1 MADGSSP
8 QELETPPTF
17 GQYMA
22 DKVASFGGSWTFIG
36 LFGLF
41 MLAWTG
47 LNGWLL
53 LRAHVTPFDPYPFIF
68 LNLMLSM
75 LAAIQAPIIIM
86 SQNRLAE
93 NDRRRAIDDFAI
105 NTKAEQEVAALHGKL
120 DALTEELAWLR
131 QQLVLALEQKG
142 ASVQDKLA

>member
-1 MADGSSP
+1 MVDTP
-8 QELETPPTF
+8 KPFDVDTPPTF
-17 GQYMA
+17 GQSMA

-41 MLAWTG
+41 LLIWTL

-53 LRAHVTPFDPYPFIF
+53 LRVQVTPFDPYPFIF

-86 SQNRLAE
+86 SQNRLAA

-131 QQLVLALEQKG
+131 PQLILALEHK
-142 ASVQDKLA
+142 STLTDNKLA

>member
-1 MADGSSP
+1 MPNGFDDK
-8 QELETPPTF
+8 LTF
-17 GQYMA
+17 GQRMA
-22 DKVASFGGSWTFIG
+22 DAVARFGGSWSFIG

-41 MLAWTG
+41 LLLWAA

-53 LRAHVTPFDPYPFIF
+53 IKAHVQPFDPYPFIF

-93 NDRRRAIDDFAI
+93 NDRNRAIDDFAV
-105 NTKAEQEVAALHGKL
+105 NTKAELEVAALHDKM
-120 DALTEELAWLR
+120 DALQAEIYWLR
-131 QQLVLALEQKG
+131 DFLACHQSVKNTG
-142 ASVQDKLA
+142 ASNDVSQS